1 MPSDSKKK
9 RDQKKKED
17 AKKKVQ
23 PKKKQVDS
31 EEQPCDNGEELEGV
45 DVENGDETNGNG
57 VGECV
62 LVFLTYAKTLQKKN
76 FFPNK
81 HGNKFIGFKL
91 ASHFIIA
98 VNLWFLIL
106 RGFPKFEILPTI
118 PAILRSD
125 QMKNQNYPA
134 DSFRFKLHRIK
145 SIFPQIHQIL

>member
-62 LVFLTYAKTLQKKN
+62 LIFLAYAKILQK
-76 FFPNK
+76 
-81 HGNKFIGFKL
+81 
-91 ASHFIIA
+91 
-98 VNLWFLIL
+98 
-106 RGFPKFEILPTI
+106 
-118 PAILRSD
+118 
-125 QMKNQNYPA
+125 
-134 DSFRFKLHRIK
+134 
-145 SIFPQIHQIL
+145 